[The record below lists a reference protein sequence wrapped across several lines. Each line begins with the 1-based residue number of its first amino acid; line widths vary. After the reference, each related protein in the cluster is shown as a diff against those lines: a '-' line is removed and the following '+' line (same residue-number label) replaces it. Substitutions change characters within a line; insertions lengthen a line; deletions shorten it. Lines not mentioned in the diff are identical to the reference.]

1 MKITGVTIIKDAIK
15 NDYPIV
21 EAITSILPLV
31 DEMVVSIGQSDD
43 GTEDL
48 IKSINSKYNAKKIT
62 VATTAHRKL
71 PFSPSICIKAQT
83 I

>member
-48 IKSINSKYNAKKIT
+48 IKSINSKKIKIFYSQWDLSL
-62 VATTAHRKL
+62 RKGGVVL
-71 PFSPSICIKAQT
+71 AE
-83 I
+83 